1 MWIVG
6 CGDLAHHFAAAGM
19 LDLLDVSIAPLLVGA
34 GKPLF
39 TGAVDLELLEM
50 GCSAGF
56 REARYRVGAARSARE
71 RRRTGMMGR
80 CMRTSGPPAS

>member
-1 MWIVG
+1 MDRGVWIVG

-50 GCSAGF
+50 G
-56 REARYRVGAARSARE
+56 AAPASARPVTGWV
-71 RRRTGMMGR
+71 RRAAPGSDVEQG
-80 CMRTSGPPAS
+80 

>member
-1 MWIVG
+1 MDRGVWIVG

-39 TGAVDLELLEM
+39 TGAVDLELL
-50 GCSAGF
+50 
-56 REARYRVGAARSARE
+56 
-71 RRRTGMMGR
+71 
-80 CMRTSGPPAS
+80 